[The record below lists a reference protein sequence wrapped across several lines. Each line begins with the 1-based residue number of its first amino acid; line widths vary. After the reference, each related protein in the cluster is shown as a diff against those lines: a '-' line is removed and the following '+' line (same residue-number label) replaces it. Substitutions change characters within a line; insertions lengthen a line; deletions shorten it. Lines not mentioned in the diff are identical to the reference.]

1 MDYQETLAYIHQ
13 TPKFS
18 RILGNAMLKKLL
30 AHLGNP
36 QDTLDFIHVAGTN
49 GKGSVSIMLAEILK
63 NAGLKVGLFTSPY
76 LERFNER
83 IQINRTPI
91 ADEALAAIVTTIR
104 DCIESHNA
112 PVSEFALD
120 TAAAFCY
127 FAQQKCDIVVLE
139 TGLGGRLD
147 ATNVIAAKRA
157 AVLTAIGMDHMQY
170 LGDTIEKI
178 TLEKCGIIHPNTP
191 VISAPSQEE
200 SVRSIVFSYAKA
212 HHAPVYI
219 AEEPQATE
227 QGILYR
233 GQCFSLGMQGAFQA
247 YNAATALETVR
258 ILRGQGFSIPDAATK
273 KGLLEAKNAARFECF
288 SDFIILDGGHN
299 APAAS
304 ALFSSLAALKKQ
316 IYFCIAMMEDK
327 DCRSFLEIL
336 SPLAAG
342 AVFTQID
349 MPRCCDCQKLSAV
362 FQEKSIPAVTES
374 NPETAVQKAVTLAK
388 EADALLCICG
398 SLYFAGQVRP
408 YLKKWDEK

>member
-1 MDYQETLAYIHQ
+1 MNYQETLSYIHQ

-18 RILGNAMLKKLL
+18 RILGNTMLKKLL

-36 QDTLDFIHVAGTN
+36 QDALDFIHVAGTN

-63 NAGLKVGLFTSPY
+63 NAGLRVGLFTSPY

-91 ADEALAAIVTTIR
+91 ADEALATIVTTIR
-104 DCIESHNA
+104 ACMESHNA

-147 ATNVIAAKRA
+147 ATNVISAKRA

-191 VISAPSQEE
+191 VVSAPSQAE
-200 SVRSIVFSYAKA
+200 SVRNTVLSYAKA
-212 HHAPVYI
+212 HRAPVYF
-219 AEEPQATE
+219 AEEPQPDGHGL
-227 QGILYR
+227 QYR
-233 GQCFSLGMQGAFQA
+233 GQRFSLGMQGAFQA

-258 ILRGQGFSIPDAATK
+258 ILRNQGLSIPDAAIK
-273 KGLLEAKNAARFECF
+273 QGLLEAKNPARFERF
-288 SDFIILDGGHN
+288 SDFVILDGGHN
-299 APAAS
+299 APAAT
-304 ALFSSLAALKKQ
+304 ALFAALAVLKKPV
-316 IYFCIAMMEDK
+316 YFCIAMMEDK

-336 SPLAAG
+336 SPLALG

-349 MPRCCDCQKLSAV
+349 MPRCCDCQKLSDI
-362 FQEKSIPAVTES
+362 FREKSIPTVTEP
-374 NPETAVQKAVTLAK
+374 NPKTAVQKAIALAK
-388 EADALLCICG
+388 EDDALLCICG

-408 YLKKWDEK
+408 YLKNWRKK

>member
-1 MDYQETLAYIHQ
+1 MDYQETLVYIHQ

-18 RILGNAMLKKLL
+18 RQLGNAMLKKLL
-30 AHLGNP
+30 AHLENP

-91 ADEALAAIVTTIR
+91 ADETLAAIVTAIR
-104 DCIESHNA
+104 QCIESHDA

-127 FAQQKCDIVVLE
+127 FARQKCDIVVLE

-170 LGDTIEKI
+170 LGNTIEKI

-191 VISAPSQEE
+191 VISAPAQET
-200 SVRSIVFSYAKA
+200 SVQSTLLTYAEA
-212 HHAPVYI
+212 HHAPVYF
-219 AEEPQATE
+219 AEEPQPDG
-227 QGILYR
+227 QGVLYR
-233 GQCFSLGMQGAFQA
+233 GQRFSLGMEGTFQA

-258 ILRGQGFSIPDAATK
+258 ILRNQGLSIPDAAIK
-273 KGLLEAKNAARFECF
+273 QGLLDAKSAARFERF

-299 APAAS
+299 APAAA
-304 ALFSSLAALKKQ
+304 ALFSALEALKKPV
-316 IYFCIAMMEDK
+316 YFCIAMMEDK
-327 DCRSFLEIL
+327 DCQSYLEIL
-336 SPLAAG
+336 SPLALG

-349 MPRCCDCQKLSAV
+349 MPRCSDCQKLAGI
-362 FQEKSIPAVTES
+362 FQEKSIPAVTEP
-374 NPETAVQKAVTLAK
+374 NFQIAVQKAIALAK
-388 EADALLCICG
+388 ESDALLCICG
-398 SLYFAGQVRP
+398 SLYFAGKVRP
-408 YLKKWDEK
+408 YLKKSDKK